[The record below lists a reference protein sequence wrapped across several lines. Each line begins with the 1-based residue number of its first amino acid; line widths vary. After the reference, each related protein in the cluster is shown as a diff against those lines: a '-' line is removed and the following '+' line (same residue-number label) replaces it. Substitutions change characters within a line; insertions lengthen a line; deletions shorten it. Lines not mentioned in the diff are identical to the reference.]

1 MRVNGKQLELTSP
14 VTIEELILSSGYDK
28 ERVAV
33 ELNGKIVPRT
43 EYCDI
48 ILKNED
54 SLEIVGFVG
63 GG

>member
-1 MRVNGKQLELTSP
+1 MRVNGEHRELTSP
-14 VTIEELILSSGYDK
+14 ITLEELILSSGYDK
-28 ERVAV
+28 NRVAV
-33 ELNGKIVPRT
+33 ELNGKIVSRK
-43 EYCDI
+43 EYGDL